1 MAVDFIQK
9 NRKQKYLLF
18 IVLGLAVVTF
28 IILWFGY
35 FNKEEELPTVEGVY
49 IEKKNEEELPTV
61 EGVYIEKKNV
71 KINYELLENPLL
83 KELVPFES
91 APSYDGN
98 LGRENPFVKP

>member
-9 NRKQKYLLF
+9 NKKQKYLLF

-49 IEKKNEEELPTV
+49 IEKKNT
-61 EGVYIEKKNV
+61 

>member
-35 FNKEEELPTVEGVY
+35 FNK
-49 IEKKNEEELPTV
+49 EEELPTV